1 MAVFNLNVQYYHM
14 SNSKFFRAGR
24 RKSITMI
31 LAKGL
36 SRCVDKIDKSRYIS
50 NMEQNKVSR
59 TVAYEVDIPQNKS
72 VCEGHE
78 N

>member
-1 MAVFNLNVQYYHM
+1 MKAIE
-14 SNSKFFRAGR
+14 KDGR
-24 RKSITMI
+24 KRIAEI

-36 SRCVDKIDKSRYIS
+36 SRCVDSVDKSRDIS
-50 NMEQNKVSR
+50 DMGENKVSR

-72 VCEGHE
+72 VSKVHE

>member
-1 MAVFNLNVQYYHM
+1 MKVIE
-14 SNSKFFRAGR
+14 KDGR
-24 RKSITMI
+24 KRIAEI
-31 LAKGL
+31 LTKGL
-36 SRCVDKIDKSRYIS
+36 SRCVDVVDKSSDIS
-50 NMEQNKVSR
+50 KLTENKVSR

>member
-1 MAVFNLNVQYYHM
+1 MDELKYL
-14 SNSKFFRAGR
+14 KTDR
-24 RKSITMI
+24 RKRIVEI

-36 SRCVDKIDKSRYIS
+36 SRCVDSVDKSRDIS
-50 NMEQNKVSR
+50 DMEQNKVSR

>member
-1 MAVFNLNVQYYHM
+1 MDELKCLK
-14 SNSKFFRAGR
+14 SDR
-24 RKSITMI
+24 RKRIAEI

-36 SRCVDKIDKSRYIS
+36 SRCVDSVDKSTNIS
-50 NMEQNKVSR
+50 AIGENKNSR
-59 TVAYEVDIPQNKS
+59 TVVYEVDIPQNKS

>member
-1 MAVFNLNVQYYHM
+1 MDELKCLK
-14 SNSKFFRAGR
+14 SDR
-24 RKSITMI
+24 RKRIAGI

-36 SRCVDKIDKSRYIS
+36 SRCVDVVDKSTNIS
-50 NMEQNKVSR
+50 AIGENKNSR
-59 TVAYEVDIPQNKS
+59 TVVYEVDIPQNKS

>member
-1 MAVFNLNVQYYHM
+1 MAELKHL
-14 SNSKFFRAGR
+14 KTAR
-24 RKSITMI
+24 RKRIVEI

-36 SRCVDKIDKSRYIS
+36 SRCVDSVDKSRDIS
-50 NMEQNKVSR
+50 DMGENKVSR

-72 VCEGHE
+72 VSKVHE

>member
-1 MAVFNLNVQYYHM
+1 MENNNLLKTDH
-14 SNSKFFRAGR
+14 
-24 RKSITMI
+24 RKRIAEI

-36 SRCVDKIDKSRYIS
+36 SRCVDAVDKSSNIS
-50 NMEQNKVSR
+50 DMEKNKDSQ

-78 N
+78 NERHR

>member
-1 MAVFNLNVQYYHM
+1 MKAIE
-14 SNSKFFRAGR
+14 KDGR
-24 RKSITMI
+24 KCIAEI

-36 SRCVDKIDKSRYIS
+36 SRCVDAVDKSTNIS
-50 NMEQNKVSR
+50 GIGKNKVSR

>member
-1 MAVFNLNVQYYHM
+1 MENNNLLKTDH
-14 SNSKFFRAGR
+14 
-24 RKSITMI
+24 RKRIAEI

-36 SRCVDKIDKSRYIS
+36 SRCVDAVDKSSDIRD
-50 NMEQNKVSR
+50 MEKNKDSQ

-78 N
+78 NERHR

>member
-1 MAVFNLNVQYYHM
+1 MKNNNLL
-14 SNSKFFRAGR
+14 KTDR
-24 RKSITMI
+24 RKRIAEI

-36 SRCVDKIDKSRYIS
+36 FRCVDVADKSRDIS
-50 NMEQNKVSR
+50 GIGKNKVSR

-78 N
+78 NEKHR